1 MHVALGRGAPDDPL
15 NATDPFGL
23 WVKICNRRL
32 SNKNSPPTWKHNPFR
47 HTYLDVSGAFIGF
60 TAGDN
65 PHMFGLFANGAQD
78 IDELDEGRCSPYCMD
93 DKFDAYVL
101 KAVQEVGIPKYFG
114 AGFFWQRRH
123 VRHQLPAVGTA
134 GVEEGE
140 A

>member
-1 MHVALGRGAPDDPL
+1 
-15 NATDPFGL
+15 
-23 WVKICNRRL
+23 
-32 SNKNSPPTWKHNPFR
+32 
-47 HTYLDVSGAFIGF
+47 
-60 TAGDN
+60 
-65 PHMFGLFANGAQD
+65 MFGLFANGAQD